1 MSEISRVAL
10 FGKLNSL
17 AYKAIEGATVF
28 CKLRGNP
35 YVELEHWLQQI
46 LANQDSDLHR
56 IFKHFEID
64 SSRLAKDLTD
74 ALDRLPRGATSISDL
89 SERIEYAVERGWV
102 YGTLMFGEAQVRTGH
117 LLVGALKTPSLRNA
131 LFNISRQF
139 DRIRPDT
146 LTDEFAKI
154 TAGSPE
160 DQLRAAD
167 SQGAA
172 PGEASGALAPA
183 QMGKQEAL
191 KKFSVDLIARARK
204 GEIDPVTG
212 RDEEIRQI
220 VDILM
225 RRRQNNPILT
235 GEAGVGKTAVVEGF
249 ALRIAKGDVPPPL
262 KDVSLLALDIGLLQA
277 GASMKGEFENRL
289 RQVIDEVQASPKPI
303 ILFIDE
309 AHTLIGAGGPAG
321 TGDAANLL
329 KPALARGTLRTIG
342 ATTWAEYRKY
352 FEKDPALTRRFQVVQ
367 ILEPAEEK
375 AILMVRGVA
384 STLEKHHRVQLLDE
398 ALEAAVK
405 LSHRYIPARQLP
417 DKAVSLLDT
426 ACARVAISQYATPA
440 EVEDCQRC
448 LEALATEL
456 EIIGREEEVG
466 FNIGP
471 RRVDVEQKQEAE
483 KARLATLEARW
494 QEEKGLVDR
503 ILELRGR
510 LRAGGKPVDV
520 KAQDI
525 PAPVSNISDTGTKS
539 ASAENYSASST
550 GTSAK
555 DKKSE
560 VAPQPAQ
567 GPGEEA
573 AASPSAGEESTLAAS
588 AASPHAGSPD
598 AAGAAEVGLSPEE
611 RQRLLGE
618 LNELQVKLD
627 ALQGESPLIMPTV
640 DAQVV
645 SSVVADW
652 TGIPV
657 GRMVKNEVE
666 AVLKLA
672 DTLNQRI
679 IGQRHALE
687 MIARRIQTSRAKL
700 DNPNKPIGVF
710 MLCGPSGVGKTETA
724 LALAESLY
732 GGEQN
737 VITINMSEFQEAHT
751 VSTLKGAPPG
761 YVGYGEGGVLTEA
774 VRRRPYSVV
783 LLDEVEKAHPDVHKI
798 FFQVFD
804 KGWMEDG
811 EGRHINFRNT
821 IILLTTN
828 VGTDLIMGMC
838 RDPELMPDPQSLATA
853 LREPLLK
860 VFPPALLGRLVTI
873 PYYPLSDEMIGAIA
887 RLQLSRIS
895 KRILENHRIPFAYD
909 DDTVKLIISRCNELE
924 SGGRMI
930 DAILTNTVLP
940 RISEE
945 FLKRMVEGK
954 PVARVQVSVKDGE
967 FGYGFE

>member
-1 MSEISRVAL
+1 MGEISRVAL
-10 FGKLNSL
+10 FGKLNQA
-17 AYKAIEGATVF
+17 AYKAIESATVF

-35 YVELEHWLQQI
+35 YVELQHWLQQI
-46 LANQDSDLHR
+46 LSGQDSDLHR
-56 IFKHFEID
+56 IIKHFD
-64 SSRLAKDLTD
+64 VDGSLLAKDLTD
-74 ALDRLPRGATSISDL
+74 SLDRLPRGATSISDL
-89 SERIEYAVERGWV
+89 SDQIENAVERGWV

-117 LLVGALKTPSLRNA
+117 LMVGMLKTPSLRNA
-131 LFNISRQF
+131 LYSISRQF
-139 DRIRPDT
+139 ERIRPDS
-146 LTDEFAKI
+146 LSDDFSKI
-154 TAGSPE
+154 VAGSPE
-160 DQLRAAD
+160 DHMASTD
-167 SQGAA
+167 GAGA
-172 PGEASGALAPA
+172 PGETSGAMAPA
-183 QMGKQEAL
+183 AMGKQEAL
-191 KKFSVDLIARARK
+191 KKFAVDLTEKARK
-204 GEIDPVTG
+204 GEIDPVTA

-262 KDVSLLALDIGLLQA
+262 KDVSLLTLDIGLLQA

-309 AHTLIGAGGPAG
+309 AHTLIGAGGAQG

-342 ATTWAEYRKY
+342 ATTWAEYKKY

-367 ILEPAEEK
+367 INEPSEEK
-375 AILMVRGVA
+375 ALLMVRGVA

-426 ACARVAISQYATPA
+426 TCARVAISQHATPP
-440 EVEDCQRC
+440 EVEDSRRTI
-448 LEALATEL
+448 EALETEL
-456 EIIGREEEVG
+456 EIISREDA
-466 FNIGP
+466 IG
-471 RRVDVEQKQEAE
+471 VDVS
-483 KARLATLEARW
+483 ARLNNAQQLLSAERERLAGLEARW
-494 QEEKGLVDR
+494 NEEKALVEP
-503 ILELRGR
+503 ILQLRSK

-520 KAQDI
+520 EAVDEAMAETPADGGVQQAPATQDSPLSAQDR
-525 PAPVSNISDTGTKS
+525 A
-539 ASAENYSASST
+539 
-550 GTSAK
+550 
-555 DKKSE
+555 
-560 VAPQPAQ
+560 
-567 GPGEEA
+567 
-573 AASPSAGEESTLAAS
+573 
-588 AASPHAGSPD
+588 
-598 AAGAAEVGLSPEE
+598 
-611 RQRLLGE
+611 RLLAE
-618 LNELQVKLD
+618 LHDLQEKLV
-627 ALQGESPLIMPTV
+627 ALQGETPLIMPTV
-640 DAQVV
+640 DVQAV

-666 AVLKLA
+666 AVLSLA
-672 DTLNQRI
+672 DTLSQRV
-679 IGQRHALE
+679 IGQRHGLE
-687 MIARRIQTSRAKL
+687 MIAKRIQTSRAKL

-710 MLCGPSGVGKTETA
+710 MLAGPSGVGKTETA

-761 YVGYGEGGVLTEA
+761 YVGYGEGGILTEA

-783 LLDEVEKAHPDVHKI
+783 LLDEVEKAHTDVHEI

-811 EGRHINFRNT
+811 EGRYIDFKNT

-828 VGTDLIMGMC
+828 AGSDLIMGMC
-838 RDPELMPDPQSLATA
+838 RDPELMPDSESLAKA

-860 VFPPALLGRLVTI
+860 IFPPALLGRLVVI
-873 PYYPLSDEMIGAIA
+873 PYFPLSDEMMANIV
-887 RLQLSRIS
+887 RLQLRRITT
-895 KRILENHRIPFAYD
+895 RVQQNHNIPFEYD
-909 DDTVKLIISRCNELE
+909 EDAVKLIVSRCTELE

-940 RISEE
+940 HISREYLSRLAQNQPLSRIRLGVADADFTYE
-945 FLKRMVEGK
+945 F
-954 PVARVQVSVKDGE
+954 AS
-967 FGYGFE
+967 

>member
-1 MSEISRVAL
+1 MGEISRIAL

-17 AYKAIEGATVF
+17 TYKAIESATVF

-46 LANQDSDLHR
+46 LSGQDSDLHR
-56 IFKHFEID
+56 IARHFELD
-64 SSRLAKDLTD
+64 ASRLAKDMTD

-89 SERIEYAVERGWV
+89 SAHIENAVERGWV
-102 YGTLMFGEAQVRTGH
+102 YGTLMFREGQVRTGH
-117 LLVGALKTPSLRNA
+117 LIVGMLKTSSLRNA

-139 DRIRPDT
+139 ERIRPDT
-146 LTDEFAKI
+146 LAEEFTRI
-154 TAGSPE
+154 VAGSPE
-160 DQLRAAD
+160 DRLTATDGSA
-167 SQGAA
+167 GE
-172 PGEASGALAPA
+172 PGEASGAMAPA
-183 QMGKQEAL
+183 AMGKQEAL
-191 KKFSVDLIARARK
+191 KKFSVDLTARARK
-204 GEIDPVTG
+204 GELDPVTG

-262 KDVSLLALDIGLLQA
+262 KDVSLLTLDISLLQA

-289 RQVIDEVQASPKPI
+289 KQVIDEVQSSPKPI

-309 AHTLIGAGGPAG
+309 AHTLIGAGGAAG

-342 ATTWAEYRKY
+342 ATTWAEYKKY

-367 ILEPAEEK
+367 VAEPSEEK

-426 ACARVAISQYATPA
+426 TCARVAISQHATPPQ
-440 EVEDCQRC
+440 VEDCQRRM
-448 LEALATEL
+448 EALEVEL
-456 EIIGREEEVG
+456 EIIGREAA
-466 FNIGP
+466 IGYDIGV
-471 RRVDVEQKQEAE
+471 RRVDAEQKLSVERE
-483 KARLATLEARW
+483 RLTGLQARW
-494 QEEKGLVDR
+494 QEEKGLVDQV
-503 ILELRGR
+503 LELRKK
-510 LRAGGKPVDV
+510 LRAGGKPVD
-520 KAQDI
+520 ASSA
-525 PAPVSNISDTGTKS
+525 APVAPPQIAPARGEGEQATTSQTPANKG
-539 ASAENYSASST
+539 AQAELSQEDRQ
-550 GTSAK
+550 K
-555 DKKSE
+555 L
-560 VAPQPAQ
+560 
-567 GPGEEA
+567 
-573 AASPSAGEESTLAAS
+573 LAEL
-588 AASPHAGSPD
+588 H
-598 AAGAAEVGLSPEE
+598 GL
-611 RQRLLGE
+611 QTRLH
-618 LNELQVKLD
+618 
-627 ALQGESPLIMPTV
+627 ALQGETPLIMPTV
-640 DAQVV
+640 DAQAV

-687 MIARRIQTSRAKL
+687 MIAKRIQTSRAKL
-700 DNPNKPIGVF
+700 DNPSKPIGVF
-710 MLCGPSGVGKTETA
+710 MLCGTSGVGKTETA

-732 GGEQN
+732 GGEHN

-783 LLDEVEKAHPDVHKI
+783 LLDEVEKAHPDVHEI

-811 EGRHINFRNT
+811 EGRYIDFKNT

-828 VGTDLIMGMC
+828 AGSELIMSMC
-838 RDPELMPDPQSLATA
+838 RDPELMPDPESLAKA

-860 VFPPALLGRLVTI
+860 IFPPALLGRLVVI
-873 PYYPLSDEMIGAIA
+873 PYYPLSDEMLSNIV
-887 RLQLSRIS
+887 RLQLGRIK
-895 KRILENHRIPFAYD
+895 KRVLENHKIPFDYD
-909 DDTVKLIISRCNELE
+909 EETVKLIVSRCTELE

-954 PVARVQVSVKDGE
+954 AVARVLVTVEGGE
-967 FGYGFE
+967 FGYAFE